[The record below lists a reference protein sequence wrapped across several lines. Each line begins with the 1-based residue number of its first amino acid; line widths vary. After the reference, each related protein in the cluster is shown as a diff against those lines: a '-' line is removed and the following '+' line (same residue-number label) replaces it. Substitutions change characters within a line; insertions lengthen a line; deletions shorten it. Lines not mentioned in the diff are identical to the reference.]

1 MPGVKGLCGQWAGG
15 REWSAVDKGMLPVV
29 LLIPVFVSYLGW
41 VDYAQGRP
49 DRDLLIDV
57 AAAQSLRTALWA
69 MLAGALALTALG
81 LLLRRYRPALML
93 FQYLGT
99 GFYAATMAYCGYVV
113 GSLSFA
119 AGIVAL
125 GAPLAGFILLERRP
139 VLFGMAI
146 AFTFLLLASY
156 ASATGSLPYAP
167 LMRPPADTASHLFWL
182 GSNYVMA
189 LPHIVIILLLADRA
203 LSGRR
208 AQEAAIGPAGRS
220 DMLTGVH
227 NRRGIL
233 ELLDREIARSKR
245 HGPPLA
251 LVLLELDHFKR
262 GHDTWGRPSS
272 TACCGRRPSCSAS
285 ACASATPSAATAA
298 GSS

>member
-125 GAPLAGFILLERRP
+125 GAPWPASSCSSAGRCC
-139 VLFGMAI
+139 
-146 AFTFLLLASY
+146 
-156 ASATGSLPYAP
+156 SAWPSPSPSCCWRVT
-167 LMRPPADTASHLFWL
+167 PA
-182 GSNYVMA
+182 
-189 LPHIVIILLLADRA
+189 
-203 LSGRR
+203 RR
-208 AQEAAIGPAGRS
+208 AVFP
-220 DMLTGVH
+220 T
-227 NRRGIL
+227 RR
-233 ELLDREIARSKR
+233 
-245 HGPPLA
+245 
-251 LVLLELDHFKR
+251 
-262 GHDTWGRPSS
+262 
-272 TACCGRRPSCSAS
+272 
-285 ACASATPSAATAA
+285 
-298 GSS
+298 